1 MNAWIGEKD
10 IDPGDGLQPASP
22 MEVFQENPK
31 RFLKTILADYGYSLF
46 MINGYELIRV
56 KLEEVQVNTLVDY
69 LCVKSDTEA
78 ELFHGDN
85 WIIREPLTD
94 DERLAMLAAEAKIA
108 NPSFRSSVITVLD
121 KLDPALLETEL
132 GREIITAVQD

>member
-1 MNAWIGEKD
+1 MMECNRPVLWKFSRNTPYD
-10 IDPGDGLQPASP
+10 I
-22 MEVFQENPK
+22 
-31 RFLKTILADYGYSLF
+31 KTILADYGYSLF

-56 KLEEVQVNTLVDY
+56 ELEEVQVNTLVDY

-78 ELFHGDN
+78 ELFLGDN

-94 DERLAMLAAEAKIA
+94 DERLSMLAAEAKIA

-121 KLDPALLETEL
+121 ELDPALLETEL